1 MRGIRKGLKYMAIAL
16 ATLFFVWISV
26 YESYAAEETEQAETG
41 VIFRQAVADE
51 NKLKVYI
58 RGADAEENLSYQIGS
73 IPVESMEV
81 YRINEDRK
89 PVHTLIMLDNSVSIP
104 AGSRDKIKEL
114 MSGIVDAH
122 TEKEEF
128 RIAIFSDKIDY
139 LSDTY
144 SNDYTVLK
152 NAIAS
157 IKYNDQ
163 ETYLTDVLYDLVDDL
178 NKDAYMG
185 YTRVIVISDG
195 VDNKQLGVTR
205 EELNLKLKE
214 TPYPIYTVGTSTGKN
229 NDQLENMFALSR
241 LSKSE
246 YCILEESQT
255 AEIFS
260 SLSKDANM
268 IVVEAQIPEDAKV
281 GGRQSSKLLFSDGT
295 QLVFDVHMPF
305 HVKAKQEEPTV
316 KPEPSQE
323 PPTTE
328 VMEAKEKEG
337 IPAFLLI
344 GILAGIVAVAVI
356 VIVVILLMRKKK
368 VPSET
373 GGGSDTVITADT
385 EETVRINDDGGGILP
400 PSGRSG
406 RIKYR
411 VTLINKTDMSRTY
424 QCELKNSISLGKV
437 SGNDI
442 VVNAGTVS
450 KRHCMI
456 TNKNGRL
463 FIQDLNST
471 NGTFV
476 NNERINFETEI
487 FSGTTIRMGREELIA
502 KFEQV

>member
-1 MRGIRKGLKYMAIAL
+1 
-16 ATLFFVWISV
+16 
-26 YESYAAEETEQAETG
+26 
-41 VIFRQAVADE
+41 
-51 NKLKVYI
+51 
-58 RGADAEENLSYQIGS
+58 
-73 IPVESMEV
+73 
-81 YRINEDRK
+81 
-89 PVHTLIMLDNSVSIP
+89 
-104 AGSRDKIKEL
+104 
-114 MSGIVDAH
+114 
-122 TEKEEF
+122 
-128 RIAIFSDKIDY
+128 
-139 LSDTY
+139 
-144 SNDYTVLK
+144 
-152 NAIAS
+152 
-157 IKYNDQ
+157 
-163 ETYLTDVLYDLVDDL
+163 
-178 NKDAYMG
+178 
-185 YTRVIVISDG
+185 
-195 VDNKQLGVTR
+195 
-205 EELNLKLKE
+205 
-214 TPYPIYTVGTSTGKN
+214 
-229 NDQLENMFALSR
+229 
-241 LSKSE
+241 
-246 YCILEESQT
+246 
-255 AEIFS
+255 
-260 SLSKDANM
+260 
-268 IVVEAQIPEDAKV
+268 
-281 GGRQSSKLLFSDGT
+281 
-295 QLVFDVHMPF
+295 MPF

-356 VIVVILLMRKKK
+356 VIVVILLVRKKK